1 VSPIVAAS
9 GWALI
14 GALASFALRPMVA
27 GSSARTSPG
36 SALPAPGVLEGLT
49 AAVFAALAYRIG
61 MQLELLVLSVVA
73 VTGVPL
79 AALDLIARKLPNVLV
94 GATYLGV
101 MALLVLDTILN
112 GPSHL
117 IRALGCMAAAI
128 VVHGVLYASGGLGG
142 GDLKLVG
149 VLAAA
154 LGWLNWTATWTGLV
168 TGWLLASA
176 AVLLGRAFRDKK
188 RRPEV
193 PLGLFLI
200 IGTLTTALVL
210 VTPH

>member
-1 VSPIVAAS
+1 MSPIVAAS
-9 GWALI
+9 GWALT
-14 GALASFALRPMVA
+14 GVAVSFALRPMVA
-27 GSSARTSPG
+27 RSLTKTSPG
-36 SALPAPGVLEGLT
+36 AALPPLGVLEGLT
-49 AAVFAALAYRIG
+49 AVLFAALAYRIG
-61 MQLELLVLSVVA
+61 PQLELLVFSVVGA
-73 VTGVPL
+73 TGVPL

-101 MALLVLDTILN
+101 LALLVLDAILN

-117 IRALGCMAAAI
+117 LRALGSMAAALAI
-128 VVHGVLYASGGLGG
+128 HGVLYAAGGLGG

-154 LGWLNWTATWTGLV
+154 LGWLGWTTTWTGLV
-168 TGWLLASA
+168 AGWLLASA
-176 AVLLGRAFRDKK
+176 AVLISRAFRGEK

-200 IGTLTTALVL
+200 IGTLTTVFALI
-210 VTPH
+210 TPH